1 LVELL
6 EFARR
11 VLGSVVATKLVD
23 DDGRL
28 LRLGLTGEATLETL
42 DAVGDG
48 VGEILRCF
56 HDLDLDE
63 IGEGVNDAGEIPP
76 PPYERLGKRPAM
88 SECMSSSGRVVVR
101 TDQKA
106 SHPLCKM

>member
-48 VGEILRCF
+48 VGE
-56 HDLDLDE
+56 
-63 IGEGVNDAGEIPP
+63 GVNDAGEIPL